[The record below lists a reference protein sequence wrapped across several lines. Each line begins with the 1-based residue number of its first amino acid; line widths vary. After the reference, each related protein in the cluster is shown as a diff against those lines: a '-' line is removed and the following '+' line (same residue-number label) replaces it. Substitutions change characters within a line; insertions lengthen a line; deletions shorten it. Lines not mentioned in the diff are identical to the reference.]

1 MEILVTIKP
10 QYGCVAYHPDNAE
23 AKALAQIAGTKTLT
37 PRVLSLAKGMGFEV
51 KGRFDL
57 EAVHV
62 LMLTDAG
69 KWKAYSNYM
78 PI

>member
-57 EAVHV
+57 EDV
-62 LMLTDAG
+62 
-69 KWKAYSNYM
+69 KAYSNYM
-78 PI
+78 PIELAF

>member
-1 MEILVTIKP
+1 MAMEILVTIKP

-57 EAVHV
+57 VPAQ
-62 LMLTDAG
+62 LNG
-69 KWKAYSNYM
+69 NYM
-78 PI
+78 PIELSF

>member
-57 EAVHV
+57 EAV
-62 LMLTDAG
+62 
-69 KWKAYSNYM
+69 KAYSNYM
-78 PI
+78 PIELAF